1 MKPSGGNE
9 TSAAVL
15 WGISWREYREPFGH
29 ENVTRSFGTA
39 IGVSQVG
46 PNAVESTSVDSFG
59 RVLSRSVSI
68 AIGDAMG
75 ICSGVD
81 PSYCMRF
88 SVAMRLPRWFGRYR
102 VPSRGVVGGKLVETH
117 EPESHSTGSSSG
129 SDDDASSRNP
139 GRCRS

>member
-59 RVLSRSVSI
+59 RVWAGPYPSLLGMRWVSARGWIRRIACVSV
-68 AIGDAMG
+68 
-75 ICSGVD
+75 
-81 PSYCMRF
+81 
-88 SVAMRLPRWFGRYR
+88 
-102 VPSRGVVGGKLVETH
+102 
-117 EPESHSTGSSSG
+117 
-129 SDDDASSRNP
+129 
-139 GRCRS
+139 